1 MSETK
6 EDRIKRMQSAG
17 IETNEMID
25 RQFIMGKN
33 LSECIREIQMQFDKW
48 NLRPLERDVVIML
61 LKKYEKDRQMSEKM
75 KKVEGKAM
83 GLAGNILKGFGLGG
97 KE

>member
-6 EDRIKRMQSAG
+6 QDRIKRMQSAG

-33 LSECIREIQMQFDKW
+33 LSECIREIQIQFDKW
-48 NLRPLERDVVIML
+48 NLRPLERDLVIQML
-61 LKKYEKDRQMSEKM
+61 GKYEKDRRMAEKM
-75 KKVEGKAM
+75 KGVEGKAM

>member
-1 MSETK
+1 
-6 EDRIKRMQSAG
+6 
-17 IETNEMID
+17 
-25 RQFIMGKN
+25 
-33 LSECIREIQMQFDKW
+33 
-48 NLRPLERDVVIML
+48 
-61 LKKYEKDRQMSEKM
+61 MSEKM